1 MLELGLQRD
10 GVGELPR
17 FDPAGDR
24 LVDAAVDRVGEMLRR
39 QELGDPLIGAVVG
52 EQRAEQRLL
61 RLHIGGRQ
69 ALGQAEQGRIDGVHG
84 RRRIARRTSAVFDNG
99 DNIDIGDEL

>member
-1 MLELGLQRD
+1 MLELGLQRHR
-10 GVGELPR
+10 VGELAR

-24 LVDAAVDRVGEMLRR
+24 LEDAAVDRVGEVLGREELR
-39 QELGDPLIGAVVG
+39 DPLIGAVVG

-69 ALGQAEQGRIDGVHG
+69 ALRQAEQGRI
-84 RRRIARRTSAVFDNG
+84 RWCSSPAQA
-99 DNIDIGDEL
+99 